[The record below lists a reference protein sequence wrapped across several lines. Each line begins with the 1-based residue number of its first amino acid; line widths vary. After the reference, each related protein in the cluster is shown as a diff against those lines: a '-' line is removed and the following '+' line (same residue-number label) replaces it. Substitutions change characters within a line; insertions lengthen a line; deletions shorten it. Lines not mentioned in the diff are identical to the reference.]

1 MFKKGV
7 SGNKNGRPKG
17 ALNKNA
23 SLKSILEEAF
33 QENREK
39 AEKLILEMFDDKKD
53 FQWLCSLKASL
64 EPKAVEHSGEVTF
77 NLAEKLEEA
86 RNRRLDA
93 IGRN

>member
-39 AEKLILEMFDDKKD
+39 AERLILEMFDDKKD

-64 EPKAVEHSGEVTF
+64 EPKAVDLDV
-77 NLAEKLEEA
+77 NVKYADALREA
-86 RNRRLDA
+86 RNRLSCL
-93 IGRN
+93 N